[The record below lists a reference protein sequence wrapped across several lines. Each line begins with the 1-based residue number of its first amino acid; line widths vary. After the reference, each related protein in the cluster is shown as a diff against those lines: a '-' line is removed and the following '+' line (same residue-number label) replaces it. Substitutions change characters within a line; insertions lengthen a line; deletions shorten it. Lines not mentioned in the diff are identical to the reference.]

1 MLVTA
6 GNAEKFNMMTAS
18 WGGLGFLWNRPVA
31 FVFIRPQRY
40 TFDFVERN
48 EGFTL
53 SFFGEEYRKVLQLC
67 GTKSGREIDKVAET
81 KLTPFATPSG
91 NMAFEEASLVLDCRK
106 CYTDMIEKGNFI
118 DYETVARWYPHEDS
132 TKCMWLKSS
141 VPGDANCTADTFCT
155 GFLQGRKLCGE
166 FCLRKD
172 ACRGSGVC
180 QK

>member
-1 MLVTA
+1 MMNLLTEIDPKVLDENVFKLIGEQWMLVTA

-91 NMAFEEASLVLDCRK
+91 NMAFEEASFVLDCRK

-118 DYETVARWYPHEDS
+118 DYETVARWYPHEDFH
-132 TKCMWLKSS
+132 KMYVAEIIGAW
-141 VPGDANCTADTFCT
+141 
-155 GFLQGRKLCGE
+155 R
-166 FCLRKD
+166 R
-172 ACRGSGVC
+172 
-180 QK
+180 

>member
-81 KLTPFATPSG
+81 KLTPICNSIG
-91 NMAFEEASLVLDCRK
+91 K
-106 CYTDMIEKGNFI
+106 Y
-118 DYETVARWYPHEDS
+118 
-132 TKCMWLKSS
+132 
-141 VPGDANCTADTFCT
+141 
-155 GFLQGRKLCGE
+155 GF
-166 FCLRKD
+166 
-172 ACRGSGVC
+172 
-180 QK
+180 

>member
-1 MLVTA
+1 MMNLLSEIDPKVLDENVFKLIGEQWMLVTA

-106 CYTDMIEKGNFI
+106 CYIDMIEKGNFI
-118 DYETVARWYPHEDS
+118 DYETVARWYPHEDFH
-132 TKCMWLKSS
+132 KMYVAEIIGAW
-141 VPGDANCTADTFCT
+141 
-155 GFLQGRKLCGE
+155 R
-166 FCLRKD
+166 R
-172 ACRGSGVC
+172 
-180 QK
+180 

>member
-81 KLTPFATPSG
+81 KLTPLQLHR
-91 NMAFEEASLVLDCRK
+91 E
-106 CYTDMIEKGNFI
+106 I
-118 DYETVARWYPHEDS
+118 
-132 TKCMWLKSS
+132 WLLKRPRLCSIA
-141 VPGDANCTADTFCT
+141 ANAIPI
-155 GFLQGRKLCGE
+155 
-166 FCLRKD
+166 
-172 ACRGSGVC
+172 
-180 QK
+180 

>member
-1 MLVTA
+1 MMNLLSEIDPKVLDENVFKLIGEQWMLVTA

-18 WGGLGFLWNRPVA
+18 WGGL
-31 FVFIRPQRY
+31 VFIRPQRY

-118 DYETVARWYPHEDS
+118 DYETVARWYPHEDFH
-132 TKCMWLKSS
+132 KMYVAEIIGAW
-141 VPGDANCTADTFCT
+141 
-155 GFLQGRKLCGE
+155 R
-166 FCLRKD
+166 R
-172 ACRGSGVC
+172 
-180 QK
+180 

>member
-1 MLVTA
+1 MMNLLSEIDPKVLDENVFKLIGEQWMLVTA

-53 SFFGEEYRKVLQLC
+53 SFFGEEYRK
-67 GTKSGREIDKVAET
+67 
-81 KLTPFATPSG
+81 LTPFATPSG

-118 DYETVARWYPHEDS
+118 DYETVARWYPHEDFH
-132 TKCMWLKSS
+132 KMYVAEIIGAW
-141 VPGDANCTADTFCT
+141 
-155 GFLQGRKLCGE
+155 R
-166 FCLRKD
+166 R
-172 ACRGSGVC
+172 
-180 QK
+180 